1 MFVWELGILGLW
13 IGPTIAVLF
22 NTCCYV
28 TLIKLIDWQQLIQ
41 NFHDTGIGVTE
52 LASIS
57 GCMAKDVCDIINEI
71 TLEPPFSTG
80 VKLIDT
86 HSDYFPHKHPFLLEE

>member
-1 MFVWELGILGLW
+1 M
-13 IGPTIAVLF
+13 
-22 NTCCYV
+22 
-28 TLIKLIDWQQLIQ
+28 IDWQQLIQ
-41 NFHDTGIGVTE
+41 NFHNTGIGVTE

-57 GCMAKDVCDIINEI
+57 GCMAKDVCDLVNEI

-86 HSDYFPHKHPFLLEE
+86 HSDYFPHKHKLLLEE